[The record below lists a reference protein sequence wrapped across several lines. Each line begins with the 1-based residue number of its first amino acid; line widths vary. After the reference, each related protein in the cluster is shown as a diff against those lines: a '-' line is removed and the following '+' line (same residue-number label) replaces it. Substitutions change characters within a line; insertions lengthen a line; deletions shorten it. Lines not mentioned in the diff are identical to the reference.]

1 MNIIKKLF
9 ALLYKVYIILRER
22 FFQIPPPEAQPPLE
36 TQLPRPSSIMGEGM
50 GEADIQQ
57 EYQLVEKQQFQP
69 SQVSTS
75 GGGEV
80 VEEEKT
86 VTVPPPP
93 TPSASL
99 RTGRGG
105 GTCPRVN
112 GETFPP
118 PVPLTE
124 GDFFVGAQSNE
135 KGGGW
140 RPGGGAEP
148 LQRTSDFEAPP
159 LLEGQH
165 ISLNLCETLDRV
177 LNTGV
182 VVHGDITISVANI
195 DLIYI
200 GLRALLTSV
209 ETARQA
215 GINRMTDFQI
225 MSRVD

>member
-1 MNIIKKLF
+1 MNVLKILSRI
-9 ALLYKVYIILRER
+9 LYKGYLIIRER
-22 FFQIPPPEAQPPLE
+22 FFHIPPPETHPP
-36 TQLPRPSSIMGEGM
+36 QPSSIVEEGM
-50 GEADIQQ
+50 GEDDIQR
-57 EYQLVEKQQFQP
+57 EHQLVKKQQFQP

-75 GGGEV
+75 RGGEV

-93 TPSASL
+93 LTPP
-99 RTGRGG
+99 TRGG
-105 GTCPRVN
+105 GTCPPVN

-118 PVPLTE
+118 PVPLSE
-124 GDFFVGAQSNE
+124 GDREVVPLAEGDRGRS
-135 KGGGW
+135 
-140 RPGGGAEP
+140 GGGAEL

-165 ISLNLCETLDRV
+165 ISLCETLDRV

-182 VVHGDITISVANI
+182 VVHGHITISVANI

-209 ETARQA
+209 ETARQS
-215 GINRMTDFQI
+215 GINHMTDF
-225 MSRVD
+225 

>member
-9 ALLYKVYIILRER
+9 GLLYKGYIMLRER
-22 FFQIPPPEAQPPLE
+22 FFQIPPLRTQPPPE
-36 TQLPRPSSIMGEGM
+36 TQIPQPSSIMGEGV

-69 SQVSTS
+69 SQVYTS

-80 VEEEKT
+80 VEEERA
-86 VTVPPPP
+86 VTVHPPPLTPP
-93 TPSASL
+93 T
-99 RTGRGG
+99 RGG
-105 GTCPRVN
+105 ETCPRVN

-118 PVPLTE
+118 PVPLAE
-124 GDFFVGAQSNE
+124 GE
-135 KGGGW
+135 KGGGG
-140 RPGGGAEP
+140 RSGGGAEL
-148 LQRTSDFEAPP
+148 LQRTGDFEAPP
-159 LLEGQH
+159 LLAGQR
-165 ISLNLCETLDRV
+165 ISLCETLDRV

-209 ETARQA
+209 ETARQS
-215 GINRMTDFQI
+215 GINRMTDF
-225 MSRVD
+225 